1 MNRKALALAIV
12 VILGCREH
20 SAPTLAAERPTG
32 GGASGVKKESAPMP
46 ASVGEAR
53 RTPVVRVAHAI
64 MPAVV
69 NIQTESVIRQRQFD
83 VFFGAPRQRSY
94 KTQSVGSG
102 FVWAPDGIIVTNA
115 HVIVGASTITVLFHD
130 GTETE
135 ATVIGVDPDS
145 DLAVLRVEARDLPAA
160 PIGTSSDLQIGE
172 PVIAIGNPF
181 GLSGTVT
188 TGVLSATGRSV
199 PSREQA
205 RTFTDFIQTD
215 ASINPGNSGGPLVNI
230 EGKVIG
236 INTAIYADA
245 QNIGFAIPVD
255 RAKKIVEDLRQY
267 GEVHRV
273 WVGLG
278 TATLTPEEARRV
290 GMPPMRGALVT
301 RVFGDSPADKA
312 GIRPGDVIV
321 AVDGAPVESREAFST
336 LTATATAGK
345 RISVR
350 VRRDDESLDVRLVPV
365 DPPADLG
372 LVLLR
377 DISGLSVR
385 DAAGVVLVSDVEQGS
400 RAADV
405 GLRGGDTIVGV
416 NGVRVESVK
425 ALNQEVT
432 RGADRSS
439 IVLSVARGRYVY
451 TLTFPTGN

>member
-20 SAPTLAAERPTG
+20 ASPTLAAERA
-32 GGASGVKKESAPMP
+32 GGAGDSGVRKQSAPIP

-53 RTPVVRVAHAI
+53 KTPVVRVTHDI

-83 VFFGAPRQRSY
+83 IFFGTPRQRSF

-102 FVWAPDGIIVTNA
+102 FVWASDGIIVTNA
-115 HVIVGASTITVLFHD
+115 HVIEGASTITAIFHD
-130 GTETE
+130 GTESE

-145 DLAVLRVEARDLPAA
+145 DLAVLRVEARDLPSA

-273 WVGLG
+273 WIGLG

-301 RVFGDSPADKA
+301 RVFGSSPADKA
-312 GIRPGDVIV
+312 GIRPGDVII
-321 AVDGAPVESREAFST
+321 AVNRLPIESREAFST
-336 LTATATAGK
+336 STATATAGQ
-345 RISVR
+345 RIAVR
-350 VRRDDESLDVRLVPV
+350 IRREDDTVELHLVPV

-377 DISGLSVR
+377 DISGLGVR
-385 DAAGVVLVSDVEQGS
+385 EAAGTLLVNDVEQGS
-400 RAADV
+400 RAAEV

-416 NGVRVESVK
+416 NGVRVDSVK

-439 IVLSVARGRYVY
+439 IVLAVARGRYVY

>member
-1 MNRKALALAIV
+1 
-12 VILGCREH
+12 
-20 SAPTLAAERPTG
+20 
-32 GGASGVKKESAPMP
+32 
-46 ASVGEAR
+46 
-53 RTPVVRVAHAI
+53 
-64 MPAVV
+64 
-69 NIQTESVIRQRQFD
+69 
-83 VFFGAPRQRSY
+83 
-94 KTQSVGSG
+94 
-102 FVWAPDGIIVTNA
+102 
-115 HVIVGASTITVLFHD
+115 
-130 GTETE
+130 
-135 ATVIGVDPDS
+135 
-145 DLAVLRVEARDLPAA
+145 
-160 PIGTSSDLQIGE
+160 
-172 PVIAIGNPF
+172 
-181 GLSGTVT
+181 
-188 TGVLSATGRSV
+188 
-199 PSREQA
+199 
-205 RTFTDFIQTD
+205 
-215 ASINPGNSGGPLVNI
+215 
-230 EGKVIG
+230 VIG